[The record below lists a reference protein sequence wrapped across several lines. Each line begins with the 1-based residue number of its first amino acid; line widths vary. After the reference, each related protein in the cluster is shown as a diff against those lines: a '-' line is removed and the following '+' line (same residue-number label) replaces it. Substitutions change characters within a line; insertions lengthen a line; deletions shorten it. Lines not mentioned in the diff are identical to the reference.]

1 MKVIIILCLFIEI
14 FSQTYY
20 YIKVNS
26 KQYNITFEDSTTSK
40 ELISKLPLCIKM
52 EGDVSHEKYYR
63 FSDTKFTTK
72 SYSPNKIEKGDI
84 MIYLDNYLVIFYET
98 FSTSYSYTRLGKIS
112 SSIDGLEDSLG
123 DNKNAVEVYW
133 GVSDIPQENCEN
145 VNVNNN
151 SKKFFVINKLL
162 QLILFIII
170 L

>member
-1 MKVIIILCLFIEI
+1 MKVNIILCLFIEI

-26 KQYNITFEDSTTSK
+26 KQYNITFEDSTTSN

-72 SYSPNKIEKGDI
+72 SYSPKKIEKGDI
-84 MIYLDNYLVIFYET
+84 MLYLDNYLVIFYET

-123 DNKNAVEVYW
+123 NNKNAVEVYW